1 MELREIVEIFRKQ
14 RNFYLGIVL
23 LFVFTAW
30 LWQLDQ
36 GVNYQATLL
45 LNIGRAGVSET
56 TDYTYDSFYRL
67 QADER
72 FADTV
77 VRWLTTPRVVEDIYY
92 ESRLNPTG
100 LDAKALGAVFS
111 AGRLSSQMITV
122 KYGGADPKVLE
133 ELARSAVTVLNRYTD
148 TLNTEAREKSWFVV
162 IGSDPVI
169 RERHISLELA
179 LGVGLV
185 LGLFVGF
192 WLVLIRHYWSGKR

>member
-1 MELREIVEIFRKQ
+1 MILFL
-14 RNFYLGIVL
+14 LG
-23 LFVFTAW
+23 AW
-30 LWQLDQ
+30 LWQRDQ
-36 GVNYQATLL
+36 GVSYQATLL

-169 RERHISLELA
+169 RERHISPELA